1 MKDNSEEKQGKEKQ
15 VYEEP
20 RVITTYKK
28 EDLEEIIKPH
38 GEYDSGGGCG
48 CGGGSILQ
56 NQNNSGLDS
65 MELKIS
71 EGKID
76 LPLPPRFAGTA
87 MAYYRALQTQM
98 PTLLPRG

>member
-1 MKDNSEEKQGKEKQ
+1 MTITQIFLDRECVGVSKQDLFHNYKEGARTMKDNSEEKQGKEKQ

-56 NQNNSGLDS
+56 N
-65 MELKIS
+65 
-71 EGKID
+71 
-76 LPLPPRFAGTA
+76 
-87 MAYYRALQTQM
+87 
-98 PTLLPRG
+98 